1 MATRGV
7 SWTNSKVKAL
17 ITIWSD
23 DNIQLQL
30 DGARRNKTVFEKV
43 ASKMAELGYERD
55 WVQCRQKIKNMK
67 TDYKKIK
74 DNNRQT

>member
-1 MATRGV
+1 MATRGL
-7 SWTNSKVKAL
+7 SWTNSEVKAL

-43 ASKMAELGYERD
+43 AKKWEMKETGYNADKRL
-55 WVQCRQKIKNMK
+55 KI
-67 TDYKKIK
+67 
-74 DNNRQT
+74 

>member
-7 SWTNSKVKAL
+7 SWTNSEVKAL

-30 DGARRNKTVFEKV
+30 DGAGRNKTVFEKV
-43 ASKMAELGYERD
+43 ASKMAE
-55 WVQCRQKIKNMK
+55 
-67 TDYKKIK
+67 
-74 DNNRQT
+74 